1 MKLAIYFL
9 RLFIPLAVLL
19 AILIRV
25 GYMYHVDTLHQ
36 RLIDDNRYSLASK
49 KAYLGSYL
57 SSAIAD
63 IFFLGNSDIPLRVQE
78 NPDTSS
84 AAFRDLTLF
93 SKAARRY
100 DQLRILDTTG
110 LEFIR
115 INYLDGQA
123 VITPPGELQDKGRR
137 FYVLEARQLRPEEM
151 YISPLDLN
159 MEYGEVELPYKPMI
173 RLIMQ
178 IGEEGN
184 RGYLVGN
191 ILLNDFLDQLGLV
204 DSTSAT
210 SFMLLNDDGYWLQ
223 GPEEYRSFG
232 FMFPDMQQ
240 ENMQSKFGDEWEYMQ
255 QHKSGAAE
263 SDVGLFIF
271 EEIDFISLFADI
283 NYLNDSLLRT
293 HEDNNFIVASY
304 ISPDKLDSI
313 LDQDRK
319 YFYLTLVFA
328 IILSAVLAL
337 VRAKAVHKDNLAQE
351 RLKQEKVKLK
361 KLVNQLTKR
370 NSQLKEFSQI
380 VSHNLRNPVTN
391 LGLLTELLHNSKT
404 PPERDVASKNLMMVS
419 HALREMVN
427 DLSDTVSNLNT
438 DNLRLEECSLPEIL
452 TKVKRMV
459 KVDIEATHTTIESD
473 FSAWDTVLY
482 PYIYLESIILN
493 FCTNAIKY
501 RDYDRAPV
509 IKIRSFYA
517 EGNKALSVED
527 NGIGIDLEQHQ
538 DAVFM
543 LHKRFQPDR
552 PGKGI
557 GLFMTK
563 TQIES
568 MGGKISV
575 ASEVGKGTMFTVVLE
590 DNTNTE

>member
-1 MKLAIYFL
+1 
-9 RLFIPLAVLL
+9 
-19 AILIRV
+19 
-25 GYMYHVDTLHQ
+25 
-36 RLIDDNRYSLASK
+36 
-49 KAYLGSYL
+49 
-57 SSAIAD
+57 
-63 IFFLGNSDIPLRVQE
+63 
-78 NPDTSS
+78 
-84 AAFRDLTLF
+84 
-93 SKAARRY
+93 
-100 DQLRILDTTG
+100 
-110 LEFIR
+110 
-115 INYLDGQA
+115 
-123 VITPPGELQDKGRR
+123 
-137 FYVLEARQLRPEEM
+137 
-151 YISPLDLN
+151 
-159 MEYGEVELPYKPMI
+159 
-173 RLIMQ
+173 
-178 IGEEGN
+178 
-184 RGYLVGN
+184 
-191 ILLNDFLDQLGLV
+191 
-204 DSTSAT
+204 
-210 SFMLLNDDGYWLQ
+210 
-223 GPEEYRSFG
+223 
-232 FMFPDMQQ
+232 PDMQQ